1 MTSVTLQTHPTPKLV
16 AANLA
21 IASLDL
27 SAPWVWDMAGYLLSQ
42 FPYLDSKGISGYS
55 VVTHNYSVPY
65 GTHSNVNIAGLAG
78 EFLLLGTENTADM
91 QAVWDPII
99 AHVNAT
105 WPDAVA
111 LVGLIPYPSF
121 ASWLD
126 VYSDKDP
133 SGYDLWV
140 GSHLLDATSLT
151 SNSTAVGQAFKIF
164 SGQAFLVSG
173 NGTRNAKP
181 RGGSNAINPSWRKTY
196 VHASKFCATFTIQ
209 MDDLPLH
216 NRPATGVGVA
226 RMNDTTRSET
236 LAAVN
241 AMTEPL
247 RQLAPNMGAYLNEVR
262 VLLEKNM

>member
-16 AANLA
+16 AVNLA
-21 IASLDL
+21 IASLNL
-27 SAPWVWDMAGYLLSQ
+27 SAPWVWDMNGYLLSQ
-42 FPYLDSKGISGYS
+42 FPYLDSKGVSGYS

-65 GTHSNVNIAGLAG
+65 GTYGNVNIAGLAG
-78 EFLLLGTENTADM
+78 EFLLLGTENTTDM
-91 QAVWDPII
+91 QAIWDPVI
-99 AHVNAT
+99 AHVNAI

-121 ASWLD
+121 ASWLE

-151 SNSTAVGQAFKIF
+151 SNSTAVGQAFEIF

-173 NGTRNAKP
+173 NGTRYAKP

-196 VHASKFCATFTIQ
+196 VHASKCNAIFALFQ
-209 MDDLPLH
+209 MDNL
-216 NRPATGVGVA
+216 T
-226 RMNDTTRSET
+226 
-236 LAAVN
+236 
-241 AMTEPL
+241 
-247 RQLAPNMGAYLNEVR
+247 Y
-262 VLLEKNM
+262 